1 MLPVKLEQTRDENR
15 CGTVAFLRW
24 VYAWD
29 LRGGGR
35 DLLNL
40 LSELTP
46 NGNSTTGSG
55 SRCHNEE
62 VDEDFP
68 ESEYILSSTGI
79 SGKKNLKV

>member
-15 CGTVAFLRW
+15 SGTAAFPS
-24 VYAWD
+24 VSE
-29 LRGGGR
+29 RGR
-35 DLLNL
+35 ALLNL

-79 SGKKNLKV
+79 SGKNLKV

>member
-1 MLPVKLEQTRDENR
+1 MVLLPSFGEFMPE
-15 CGTVAFLRW
+15 
-24 VYAWD
+24 
-29 LRGGGR
+29 RGR
-35 DLLNL
+35 ALLNL

-79 SGKKNLKV
+79 SGKNLKV